1 MIRKEIVFSR
11 EYLFLFRYAHKLFEN
26 EHIVLIKLSKT
37 QGGNLA
43 YLLPIKIGNMESFR
57 CFCLSRVERRTGV
70 LYDKCLSWFN
80 TGEHFG

>member
-26 EHIVLIKLSKT
+26 EHMVLIKLSKT

-43 YLLPIKIGNMESFR
+43 YLLPIKIGNMESLDQIILLFKR
-57 CFCLSRVERRTGV
+57 SR
-70 LYDKCLSWFN
+70 YANYSK
-80 TGEHFG
+80 